1 MSSPASSLTA
11 TAKNVRIES
20 IDLLRGVVMLI
31 MALDH
36 VRDYFHQGAFLYD
49 PTDLTHTTP
58 VVFFT
63 RWITHF
69 CAPVFTFLAGT
80 SAFLSRSRKTTR
92 ELSWFLFTRG
102 VWLVVLETLV
112 VTPGWTFNPYVVLI
126 WQVIWS
132 IGISMICLSVLVY
145 LPIRY
150 ILLIG
155 IACIAAHDLLD
166 NVRVAGEGT
175 GAFSWAI
182 LHEQKFFQF
191 SHAGIFVGYP
201 VLPWI
206 GVMAAGYCFG
216 QLYAPAVDAA
226 KRKKILIRLGV
237 GAIVLFVIVRTLNFY
252 GDPKPWLP
260 QHNSAFTLLSFLNTS
275 KYPPSFLY
283 LLMTLGPSFLFLA
296 YTEKPLNRFAKM
308 IVVFGRVPL
317 FFYIVHIYVIHLLAI
332 GGALLCGYKSSDM
345 VISTWVTLSPGLKG
359 YGFGLPVVYTIWI
372 LLLIGLYPLCKWY
385 DRYKSAHRANK
396 WLSYL

>member
-1 MSSPASSLTA
+1 M
-11 TAKNVRIES
+11 
-20 IDLLRGVVMLI
+20 
-31 MALDH
+31 
-36 VRDYFHQGAFLYD
+36 
-49 PTDLTHTTP
+49 
-58 VVFFT
+58 
-63 RWITHF
+63 
-69 CAPVFTFLAGT
+69 
-80 SAFLSRSRKTTR
+80 
-92 ELSWFLFTRG
+92 
-102 VWLVVLETLV
+102 
-112 VTPGWTFNPYVVLI
+112 
-126 WQVIWS
+126 
-132 IGISMICLSVLVY
+132 
-145 LPIRY
+145 
-150 ILLIG
+150 
-155 IACIAAHDLLD
+155 
-166 NVRVAGEGT
+166 
-175 GAFSWAI
+175 
-182 LHEQKFFQF
+182 
-191 SHAGIFVGYP
+191 
-201 VLPWI
+201 
-206 GVMAAGYCFG
+206 
-216 QLYAPAVDAA
+216 
-226 KRKKILIRLGV
+226 IRLGV